1 MRTLKSQQ
9 FGIEQSTDRV
19 LEFLSEPKNYGLL
32 LPKEQ
37 TSDFQYTTTQFS
49 FKAAGQFHLALEK
62 QAAVTHL
69 LHFKGLP
76 SNPFAFDLFV
86 RMQQVQNCTKGYIE
100 THADVNMMLKM
111 LIEKPLQKLL
121 TEMANNLAVELSE
134 GQ

>member
-9 FGIEQSTDRV
+9 FAIEQSTDRV

-37 TSDFQYTTTQFS
+37 TSDFQYTTTTFS
-49 FKAAGQFHLALEK
+49 FKAAGQVHLALEK
-62 QAAVTHL
+62 QAAVNHL
-69 LHFKGLP
+69 LHFRGLP

-86 RMQQVQNCTKGYIE
+86 HLEQTEKQTTGYIE
-100 THADVNMMLKM
+100 IQAELDMVLQM

-121 TEMANNLAVELSE
+121 GEMAENLRQHLA
-134 GQ
+134 QNR

>member
-37 TSDFQYTTTQFS
+37 TSDFQYNTTQFS

-86 RMQQVQNCTKGYIE
+86 HLEQTEQQTTGYIE
-100 THADVNMMLKM
+100 IQAELNMMLQM

-121 TEMANNLAVELSE
+121 SEMAENLRHHLAHNR
-134 GQ
+134 

>member
-9 FGIEQSTDRV
+9 FAIEQSTDRV

-37 TSDFQYTTTQFS
+37 TSDFQYTTTTFS
-49 FKAAGQFHLALEK
+49 FKAAGQVHLALEK
-62 QAAVTHL
+62 QTSLNHM
-69 LHFKGLP
+69 LHFRGLP

-86 RMQQVQNCTKGYIE
+86 YLEQTEKQTTGYIE
-100 THADVNMMLKM
+100 IQAELNMMLQV

-121 TEMANNLAVELSE
+121 GEMAENLRQHLA
-134 GQ
+134 QNR